1 MKKHKNQKKLFVS
14 LHIILLIYSLV
25 GCFSKTAALS
35 DFLSIKFI
43 VCYAAMILML
53 GIYAIAWQQI
63 IRRMQLTTAYA
74 NKAVTVVWGIVWG
87 LLFFGEDIT
96 VGKVIGAVFIM
107 AGIVLY
113 AAADNTDS
121 NNGEYEE
128 GQTE

>member
-1 MKKHKNQKKLFVS
+1 MFVS

-25 GCFSKTAALS
+25 SCFSKTAALS

-43 VCYAAMILML
+43 ACYAAMILML

-63 IRRMQLTTAYA
+63 IRKMPLTTAYA

-87 LLFFGEDIT
+87 LLFFGEEIT
-96 VGKVIGAVFIM
+96 VGKIIGAAFIM

-113 AAADNTDS
+113 AAADNKSSD
-121 NNGEYEE
+121 NGERED
-128 GQTE
+128 GQKA